1 MKTPEVSEIFAK
13 LPKEKLLELSP
24 DKQKVVRAILNCRTA
39 VLGAH
44 VRECNQCK
52 FKEQSYNSCRNRHC
66 PKCQGSVAA
75 KWVDARS
82 GELLPVSYSHTVF
95 TVPSELRSLA
105 YQNKKIFY
113 ELLFKTVAETMH
125 AVSKRFLKAEITF
138 YSILHTWNQ
147 KLDFH
152 PHIHTAAPQG
162 GISSDGTRWVPS
174 QKNFFLPVRALSKVF
189 RAKMLQALKEAHP
202 QFKFYGAQSSLSNCD
217 QFDKLLKSCTKSN
230 WVVYSKKPFG
240 GPQQVTKYLSSY
252 VHRIAISNH
261 RILKVDDS
269 TVTFRYRDS
278 KNKNKKRPYKL
289 SHSEFTRRFLLHILP
304 KGFTRIR
311 HYGFLSNC
319 NKATNL
325 ALARELI
332 AKTLPNLNIKP
343 FHHSCPKCK
352 SGKMSIL
359 KYFTHSSSKYSTFH
373 QNFSPQ
379 TTQAALYCNK
389 SM

>member
-1 MKTPEVSEIFAK
+1 MKNPEVSDVLAK
-13 LPKEKLLELSP
+13 LSQKEILQLST

-44 VRECNQCK
+44 VRECNKCK

-75 KWVDARS
+75 KWVEARS
-82 GELLPVSYSHTVF
+82 GELLPVAYSHTVF
-95 TVPSELRSLA
+95 TVPSELRPLA

-113 ELLFKTVAETMH
+113 ELLFKSVAETMH
-125 AVSKRFLKAEITF
+125 AVSKRFLKADITF

-147 KLDFH
+147 KLEFH

-189 RAKMLQALKEAHP
+189 RAKMLQALQEAHP
-202 QFKFYGAQSSLSNCD
+202 RLKFYGKQSNLSNNKL
-217 QFDKLLKSCTKSN
+217 FDKLLKSCTKSN

-240 GPQQVTKYLSSY
+240 GPVQVTKYLSSY

-261 RILKVDDS
+261 RIRKVDDT
-269 TVTFRYRDS
+269 TVTFKYRDS
-278 KNKNKKRPYKL
+278 KSKNKKRAYTL
-289 SHSEFTRRFLLHILP
+289 SHSKFVARFLLHILP

-319 NKATNL
+319 NKATKL
-325 ALARELI
+325 CLARKLI
-332 AKTLPNLNIKP
+332 AKALPNLNIEP
-343 FHHSCPKCK
+343 FAHSCPKC
-352 SGKMSIL
+352 STGEMSII
-359 KYFTHSSSKYSTFH
+359 KYFPHRTIQYTKFH
-373 QNFSPQ
+373 QNFSPHNRF
-379 TTQAALYCNK
+379 AALTCNK